1 MRLFL
6 EIIDGKIIVKVTAL
20 GHCSD
25 NQRNSLQELHK
36 LISLFS
42 MKSTSLLSFR
52 VMSVYWFFT
61 F

>member
-25 NQRNSLQELHK
+25 KSKK
-36 LISLFS
+36 LSPR
-42 MKSTSLLSFR
+42 TS
-52 VMSVYWFFT
+52 
-61 F
+61 